1 VGGGGGREE
10 ELVEE
15 VFVIFPK
22 LFGVLSDHLDE
33 GGLGDEDGGIE
44 DVDKGG

>member
-1 VGGGGGREE
+1 
-10 ELVEE
+10 LVEE
-15 VFVIFPK
+15 VFVVFPE

-33 GGLGDEDGGIE
+33 VGLSDEDGGIE